1 MRTRNEMMPPAD
13 AGPVE
18 RPVRPG
24 DRSEMSESRKALLAA
39 FGAASAAREQDL
51 RGQYPKAAIVLAE
64 EVFSLRAAL
73 RQKHAEYDDMK
84 SLLLGNARNLNLE
97 CERLRL
103 KCSEHQDGR
112 LAALERAAA
121 LERRLQE
128 IGDLAASSATGPAQ
142 LESLKMIEDLCVL
155 GPNFN
160 STAEPAA

>member
-64 EVFSLRAAL
+64 EVFDLRAAL

-97 CERLRL
+97 GEKARQALRAVL
-103 KCSEHQDGR
+103 SSNVGQQTLAQLADGQGT
-112 LAALERAAA
+112 ATEEGQAWLEAAA
-121 LERRLQE
+121 L
-128 IGDLAASSATGPAQ
+128 
-142 LESLKMIEDLCVL
+142 VL
-155 GPNFN
+155 GPNGAGN
-160 STAEPAA
+160 RLAEGKSG

>member
-24 DRSEMSESRKALLAA
+24 DWSEMSESRKALLAA

-97 CERLRL
+97 GEKARQALRAVL
-103 KCSEHQDGR
+103 SSNVGQQTLAQLADGQGT
-112 LAALERAAA
+112 ATEEGQAWLEAAA
-121 LERRLQE
+121 L
-128 IGDLAASSATGPAQ
+128 
-142 LESLKMIEDLCVL
+142 VL
-155 GPNFN
+155 GPNAGGEPE
-160 STAEPAA
+160 TAARTNL